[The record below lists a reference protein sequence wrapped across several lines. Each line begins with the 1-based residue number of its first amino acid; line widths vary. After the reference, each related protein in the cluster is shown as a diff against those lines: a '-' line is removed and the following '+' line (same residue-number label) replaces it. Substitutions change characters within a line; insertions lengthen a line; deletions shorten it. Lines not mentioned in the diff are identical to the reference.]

1 MRQLLHE
8 FLLLCG
14 SKGKR
19 VKQSVIFGFFDG
31 IFEAMP
37 FCAVFY
43 LFYHLEQ
50 LSWNASFLTLSDAG
64 IVAAIFLVG
73 VIGRWIMKFCI
84 YRFQSVAS
92 YEAIADARLAVGDH
106 LKQAPMGFF
115 NSETIGNTVTTL
127 TDDMH
132 YIEQNAANILEKT
145 INGCINVFVMT
156 LGVFVFDWRLG
167 LIFLMGAILSLA
179 IISSMQKAGISVA
192 AKAKESQ
199 NAANGKV
206 VEYLHGLSI
215 YKLFPGS
222 RQQSVNIKKVF
233 GDLRDASFNME
244 KTFIRKNLS
253 YTLVIRLACGIITIL
268 TALLAF
274 GGQMGIAKAAVLLIA
289 TFVLYQPLENL
300 GNISAMVRMMEV
312 SLKRIEKMKKMPVME
327 GENQTPLQYDIRFEN
342 VSFQYEQNQS
352 DVIHDV
358 SFYIPEK
365 EMTAIVGPSGCG
377 KTTLTRLMA
386 RFWDVGSGCVS
397 IGGIDVRK
405 IHPEQLYSYFSIV
418 FQNVF
423 LFHDTIENNIKFG
436 NPAAT
441 HEEVV
446 AAAKKACCHDFIQ
459 SLPDGYAT
467 MVEENGGNL
476 SGGEKQRISIAR
488 AILKDA
494 PIILL
499 DEATSSVDPENEWML
514 QQAIQELTAGKTVV
528 MIAHKIKTIMNA
540 GQIIV
545 MDNGR
550 VHGIGTHEAL
560 LQSDEIY
567 RTFWDARRTASQW
580 KI

>member
-19 VKQSVIFGFFDG
+19 VKQSVFFGFFDG

-192 AKAKESQ
+192 AKAKE
-199 NAANGKV
+199 NIYKIAIAA
-206 VEYLHGLSI
+206 VELSKTKTGALIVLERDIKLKDIIETGVLIGAEISPQLLVNIFQACCNLSLKNPNIFTSLLMINIDIKLHFDFFLFECVFIGFISYISIHHCCDRVYLSI
-215 YKLFPGS
+215 
-222 RQQSVNIKKVF
+222 I
-233 GDLRDASFNME
+233 SFL
-244 KTFIRKNLS
+244 KQLS
-253 YTLVIRLACGIITIL
+253 ITI
-268 TALLAF
+268 
-274 GGQMGIAKAAVLLIA
+274 
-289 TFVLYQPLENL
+289 
-300 GNISAMVRMMEV
+300 
-312 SLKRIEKMKKMPVME
+312 
-327 GENQTPLQYDIRFEN
+327 
-342 VSFQYEQNQS
+342 
-352 DVIHDV
+352 
-358 SFYIPEK
+358 
-365 EMTAIVGPSGCG
+365 
-377 KTTLTRLMA
+377 
-386 RFWDVGSGCVS
+386 S
-397 IGGIDVRK
+397 I
-405 IHPEQLYSYFSIV
+405 L
-418 FQNVF
+418 
-423 LFHDTIENNIKFG
+423 
-436 NPAAT
+436 
-441 HEEVV
+441 
-446 AAAKKACCHDFIQ
+446 
-459 SLPDGYAT
+459 
-467 MVEENGGNL
+467 
-476 SGGEKQRISIAR
+476 
-488 AILKDA
+488 
-494 PIILL
+494 
-499 DEATSSVDPENEWML
+499 
-514 QQAIQELTAGKTVV
+514 
-528 MIAHKIKTIMNA
+528 
-540 GQIIV
+540 
-545 MDNGR
+545 
-550 VHGIGTHEAL
+550 
-560 LQSDEIY
+560 
-567 RTFWDARRTASQW
+567 
-580 KI
+580 